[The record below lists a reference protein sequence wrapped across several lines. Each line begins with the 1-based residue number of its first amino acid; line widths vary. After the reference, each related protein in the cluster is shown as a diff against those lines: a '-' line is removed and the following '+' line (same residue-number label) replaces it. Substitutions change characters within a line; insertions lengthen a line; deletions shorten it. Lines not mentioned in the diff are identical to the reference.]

1 MYLSRLTF
9 HTLPGK
15 TQEVEDR
22 LMMLREWVE
31 HAGGASARVMRMHYG
46 SSGAP
51 ALVFEQEVK
60 DPATLE
66 QQINT
71 VIGNEE
77 FQRWSRE
84 VSGLLAQPSKRELY
98 MIRDGVSDSAS
109 R

>member
-15 TQEVEDR
+15 TQAVEDR
-22 LMMLREWVE
+22 LMTLRGWVE
-31 HAGGASARVMRMHYG
+31 RAGGASARVMRMHYG

-51 ALVFEQEVK
+51 ALVFEQEVQ

-66 QQINT
+66 QQIEN

-77 FQRWSRE
+77 FQRWSQE

-98 MIRDGVSDSAS
+98 MIRDGAS
-109 R
+109 HNA